1 MGGKRVNWILAE
13 NDYVQSDMRHID
25 VAKRHSCSLRV
36 VTSQSVKNSWRIK
49 REAFRKEKL
58 QLLHEK
64 TVNNAANEDWKDRK
78 KRIDKLK
85 QVVDKCLAEVLS
97 DAVPTKSKEGLMSSI
112 ARVSEHIELLEGNPT
127 DRVDITES
135 EIKERLSRIRNRLVT
150 SIN

>member
-1 MGGKRVNWILAE
+1 MRVNWILAE
-13 NDYVQSDMRHID
+13 NDYIQSDMRLID
-25 VAKRHSCSLRV
+25 VAKRHSCSLRN
-36 VTSQSVKNSWRIK
+36 VTYHSVKDSWGDK
-49 REAFRKEKL
+49 RVEFRKEKL

-64 TVNNAANEDWKDRK
+64 TLNNAANDDWKDRK

-127 DRVDITES
+127 DRLDITES
-135 EIKERLSRIRNRLVT
+135 EIKERLSRIRNRLI
-150 SIN
+150 SINN